1 MEIKN
6 LMQKNIAIGID
17 FGTTNS
23 VFSIWDIELNETKV
37 LTNRLGQ
44 FTTKSII
51 GFKVLIINIKN
62 RVKMKF

>member
-1 MEIKN
+1 
-6 LMQKNIAIGID
+6 MQKNIAIGID

-44 FTTKSII
+44 FTTKSIV

>member
-1 MEIKN
+1 
-6 LMQKNIAIGID
+6 MQKNIAIGID

-44 FTTKSII
+44 FTTKSIV
-51 GFKVLIINIKN
+51 GFKVLITNNKN

>member
-1 MEIKN
+1 
-6 LMQKNIAIGID
+6 MQKNIAIGID

-23 VFSIWDIELNETKV
+23 VFSIWDIELNDTKV

-44 FTTKSII
+44 FTTKSIV

>member
-1 MEIKN
+1 
-6 LMQKNIAIGID
+6 MQKNIAIGID

-23 VFSIWDIELNETKV
+23 VFSIWDVELNETKV

-44 FTTKSII
+44 FTTKSIV
-51 GFKVLIINIKN
+51 GFKVLIINNKN

>member
-1 MEIKN
+1 
-6 LMQKNIAIGID
+6 MQKNIAIGID